1 MTIHDLLQLAQ
12 QRIDGD
18 SARLDAELLLAFC
31 LQRNRSYLYAWP
43 EKSVDEAASEQ
54 FRELVARR
62 SAGEPIAYLIGER
75 DFWSLNLRVNNSTLI
90 PRPQTPCQV

>member
-43 EKSVDEAASEQ
+43 EKSVDEAPAEK
-54 FRELVARR
+54 FRELAARR
-62 SAGEPIAYLIGER
+62 SAGEPIAYLIGKR
-75 DFWSLNLRVNNSTLI
+75 DLW
-90 PRPQTPCQV
+90 